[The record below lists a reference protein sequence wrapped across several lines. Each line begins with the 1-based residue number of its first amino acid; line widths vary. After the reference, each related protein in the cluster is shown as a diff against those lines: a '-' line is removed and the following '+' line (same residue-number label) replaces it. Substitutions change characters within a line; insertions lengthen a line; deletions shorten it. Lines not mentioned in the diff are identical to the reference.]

1 MKRKGKKR
9 VGKPL
14 KPDLLPI
21 KDLSF
26 PRPTRTEITSGK
38 IYLKEK
44 NAFELQCPI
53 CNDPLA
59 IIKGYGGEFGKLICR
74 KCGYQKINK
83 TLL

>member
-38 IYLKEK
+38 IYLNFLTEY
-44 NAFELQCPI
+44 N
-53 CNDPLA
+53 
-59 IIKGYGGEFGKLICR
+59 
-74 KCGYQKINK
+74 
-83 TLL
+83 